1 MKVAEALDRLIAVSI
16 DGEKRYEHAAKDV
29 ERASLEA
36 FFEWQ
41 AYNRKTAAEE
51 LAEVR
56 GRLYGDGR
64 EHGTLAGL
72 ADRAALD
79 FAVVMSK
86 GDTGVVEW
94 CREDDAEVIAEYEKA
109 LAEDLPEEVRLLLQ
123 RQLERVRLAMSNLEK
138 VIGVFGRPRS

>member
-1 MKVAEALDRLIAVSI
+1 MKVADILDRLIAISI

-41 AYNRKTAAEE
+41 AYNRKTAADE
-51 LAEVR
+51 LTTER
-56 GRLYGDGR
+56 QRLYGEKK
-64 EHGTLAGL
+64 EHGTVAGL
-72 ADRAALD
+72 ADRTAMD

-94 CREDDAEVIAEYEKA
+94 CREDDAKVIEEYEKA
-109 LAEDLPEEVRLLLQ
+109 LAEDLPADLRLLLM
-123 RQLERVRLAMSNLEK
+123 RQLERVRMAISNLEK
-138 VIGVFGRPRS
+138 VISVFGRPRS